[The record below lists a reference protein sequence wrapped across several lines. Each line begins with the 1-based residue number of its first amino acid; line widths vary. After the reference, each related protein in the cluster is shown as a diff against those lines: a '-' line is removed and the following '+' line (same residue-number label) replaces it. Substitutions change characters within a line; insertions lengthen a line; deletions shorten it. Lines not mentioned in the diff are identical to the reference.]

1 MITALHPSAR
11 YVCLRSA
18 PAVSAR
24 EVEDPV
30 RKVVFVT
37 ARWGDAVVFVG
48 EIDPKKGF
56 FLGEPLRHEA
66 NECFPINAD
75 VLGAARVSL
84 VRHQCGAVQV
94 TIPHAATARVTHA
107 DRPAAQF
114 DVLQVNSLQGDE
126 AMPERA
132 IELSEG
138 SRAQLYLGALRFD
151 IEYAAAGK
159 SSPRQGLFPEPEVL
173 GFYGL
178 SFAVIGSLLGAM
190 AYFLPSLGLL
200 DDEGVH
206 NEQRYLM
213 AQYLDATAERQ
224 LNPDQPLGGGPTEG
238 SGDPGAHA
246 PPAEKVH
253 DVQPSSA
260 GKIPLG
266 SNDAQSRAE
275 TIRAARE
282 FGMVSLLE
290 TIGTESS
297 AAAWNSEI
305 QAVGGETTGLW
316 GDELG
321 DISGSGLRLSG
332 DGRGTGGPGKGVD
345 IDDIGGLNG
354 RPPGGFIGAFSK
366 PGAPGH
372 KTRVPVMRTGP
383 TTVSGRLLPEV
394 VQRTVRQNY
403 GRFRMCYEKGLVR
416 NPALA
421 GRVEVRF
428 LIDSSGAVAQAMQ
441 GASDLPDPDVSS
453 CIVKQFFALSF
464 PQPENGTV
472 SVTYPLA
479 LSPAE

>member
-1 MITALHPSAR
+1 M
-11 YVCLRSA
+11 
-18 PAVSAR
+18 
-24 EVEDPV
+24 
-30 RKVVFVT
+30 RKAVFVT
-37 ARWGDAVVFVG
+37 VRWGDAVLFAG

-56 FLGEPLRHEA
+56 FLGEPLRHEKD
-66 NECFPINAD
+66 ECFPINSD
-75 VLGAARVSL
+75 VLGAARVPL
-84 VRHQCGAVQV
+84 IRHQLGAVQF
-94 TIPHAATARVTHA
+94 TIPHAATARVEHT
-107 DRPAAQF
+107 DRPAARF
-114 DVLQVNSLQGDE
+114 DALPSDE
-126 AMPERA
+126 AIPERTV
-132 IELSEG
+132 ELSEG
-138 SRAQLYLGALRFD
+138 SRAELHLGTLRFD
-151 IEYAAAGK
+151 IEHTAAGK
-159 SSPRQGLFPEPEVL
+159 STPRQGLLPEPEVL

-190 AYFLPSLGLL
+190 AYLLPSLGLL
-200 DDEGVH
+200 DDEGIQDQ
-206 NEQRYLM
+206 QRYLM
-213 AQYLDATAERQ
+213 VQYLDAIAERQ
-224 LNPDQPLGGGPTEG
+224 VNPDQPLGGEPTDG
-238 SGDPGAHA
+238 SGDPAAQA

-253 DVQPSSA
+253 DVEPSSA
-260 GKIPLG
+260 GKIPRG
-266 SNDAQSRAE
+266 THDAQSRAE
-275 TIRAARE
+275 TIQAARE

-290 TIGTESS
+290 TIGTENT

-321 DISGSGLRLSG
+321 DIGGSGLRLTG
-332 DGRGTGGPGKGVD
+332 DGHGSGGPGKGVD
-345 IDDIGGLNG
+345 VTDVGGLNG
-354 RPPGGFIGAFSK
+354 KWPGGFIGSFNK

-372 KTRVPVMRTGP
+372 KAKVPVMRTGP

-403 GRFRMCYEKGLVR
+403 GRFRMCYEKGLVK
-416 NPALA
+416 NPGLA

-441 GASDLPDPDVSS
+441 GASDLPDPDVTS